1 MVHYLDHAA
10 SSPARPAAVEAM
22 TRQLIH
28 GYGNPTGAHRLAR
41 AANRVLD
48 ESRDIIAEA
57 LGATP
62 GEVIFTA
69 GGTEADNLAILGT
82 LEARGGIAVCSAIEH
97 HAVLDP
103 VVHTRGVVVGVGTDG
118 RIDIELLS
126 KALTPEVSLVSLML
140 ANNETGIVQP
150 LVEVADLVR
159 RLAPQALLHTDAVQA
174 FAWLDVAE
182 ACRVADLISISAHKF
197 GGPQG
202 VGALVARAGV
212 SLAPR
217 LRGGGQERDR
227 RSGTPNVAGI
237 AAMASAAGE
246 TVAERPTQAVRIA
259 ALRDRLVD
267 ELTSRLPGVV
277 ESGNRR
283 DKTANIAHLCFEGVE
298 SEALLFLLEKEEIM
312 ASAAAS
318 CSSGA
323 MEPSHVLAAMGFS
336 RALAG
341 GSLRLSLG
349 YSTTD
354 EDIDAA
360 LTAIPPAVRR
370 LRERG

>member
-10 SSPARPAAVEAM
+10 STPARPAAVEAM
-22 TRQLIH
+22 TRQLLH

-48 ESRDIIAEA
+48 ESRDIIADA

-82 LEARGGIAVCSAIEH
+82 LEARGGVAVCSAIEH

-103 VVHTRGVVVGVGTDG
+103 VVHTGGVVVGVGEDG
-118 RIDIELLS
+118 RIDIERLGR
-126 KALTPEVSLVSLML
+126 ALTPEVSLVSVML

-150 LVEVADLVR
+150 LAEVADIVR

-174 FAWLDVAE
+174 LAWLDVADL
-182 ACRVADLISISAHKF
+182 CRVVDLISISAHKF

-202 VGALVARAGV
+202 VGALVARTGV

-227 RSGTPNVAGI
+227 RSGTQNVAGI
-237 AAMASAAGE
+237 AAMASAAAE
-246 TVAERPTQAVRIA
+246 TVAERSTQTVRIA

-267 ELTSRLPGVV
+267 GLSNRLTGVV

-323 MEPSHVLAAMGFS
+323 MEPSHVLAAMGYP

-354 EDIDAA
+354 DDIAAA
-360 LTAIPPAVRR
+360 LAAIPPAVHR